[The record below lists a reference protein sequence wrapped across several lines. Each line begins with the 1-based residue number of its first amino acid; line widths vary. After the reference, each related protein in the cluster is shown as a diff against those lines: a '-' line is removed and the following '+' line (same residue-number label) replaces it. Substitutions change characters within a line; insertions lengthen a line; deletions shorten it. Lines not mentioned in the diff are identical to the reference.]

1 MQICEF
7 VIPTGLWT
15 YALLFGIG
23 FCGIGDQYLL
33 TIALQYESAGPV
45 SVTRTFNI
53 VLSFLWEVLITIK
66 VSKLVIFCQINQ
78 FSH

>member
-45 SVTRTFNI
+45 SVT
-53 VLSFLWEVLITIK
+53 
-66 VSKLVIFCQINQ
+66 
-78 FSH
+78 